1 MEVLRTHLDRLLS
14 YVHQVVAH
22 IRSNSALPST
32 LRLGWTTGGD
42 APWITLVAVP
52 LAMNAAGLLQ
62 LLWLWP
68 PLLAVAYLGT
78 RSWRWSWL
86 LAFQLGLFG
95 TEWAYVGAVALRS
108 WPDRAVEI
116 GVIWTGTALALAVA
130 GATNR
135 RRLSRSARQVGLM
148 GSASRGVRQGAE
160 DPAHLP
166 SRRPS

>member
-1 MEVLRTHLDRLLS
+1 MEVLRTHLDRFLS

-32 LRLGWTTGGD
+32 LRLGWTRGKD

-62 LLWLWP
+62 LWWLWP
-68 PLLAVAYLGT
+68 PLLALGYLGSP
-78 RSWRWSWL
+78 SWRWSCL
-86 LAFQLGLFG
+86 LTLQLAVIG
-95 TEWAYVGAVALRS
+95 TEWAYVGAMTLRT
-108 WPDRAVEI
+108 WPDHRVEI
-116 GVIWTGTALALAVA
+116 GFIWAGTALALAIA
-130 GATNR
+130 GG
-135 RRLSRSARQVGLM
+135 LSRRHLTMSGQQVGLV